1 MGISAGVD
9 IDEVLD
15 TARLRPIHLRTLA
28 VCTAVMMIDGYDLY
42 VVGWIL
48 PALSDS
54 FNVSRVALTPV
65 LLIQQAGMLLSV
77 CFVAP
82 LADRF
87 GRRTL
92 LLACLAG
99 TGLCCLGAASS
110 ANAIQFTLWRVLTG
124 LFAAAVVPNLVTLSS
139 EMAPRR
145 LRATFTTITVCGAQG
160 GTLIGA
166 AMQAFILPRY
176 GWAGALFLGCALP
189 ALIMPIVLPWLP
201 ESPRFMV
208 RRNSSDPRLPRLIA
222 KVDPTLDPATPL
234 YAATSPQLATG
245 ARDRIAALLGEGRRF
260 TTVLLWCAFISS
272 FAFIGQWSSWSTTV
286 FKDVLHMDW
295 KSVATV
301 ITLYSSLGV
310 VGASTVGFAIDRF
323 GFRTVLPSTYALAFI
338 GAVGV
343 GMTAPG
349 SPMFIFLGMMG
360 LFQISSQAGLAALAP
375 TLYPPSHKAT
385 AVGWA
390 YGAGRVGS
398 IIGPAT
404 GSALMQLHLGPAG
417 TFSGLALPLVFVSVL
432 LLILIR
438 RSERPPTVALTAH
451 EQS

>member
-1 MGISAGVD
+1 MSSRVD

-15 TARLRPIHLRTLA
+15 NASLRAVHLRTLA
-28 VCTAVMMIDGYDLY
+28 VCTVAMMIDGYDLY

-54 FNVSRVALTPV
+54 FHVSRVALTPV

-77 CFVAP
+77 YFVAP
-82 LADRF
+82 LADRL

-92 LLACLAG
+92 LLGCLTG
-99 TGLCCLGAASS
+99 TGLCCLGAAFS
-110 ANAIQFTLWRVLTG
+110 ASPVQFTIWRVLTG

-139 EMAPRR
+139 ELAPRR
-145 LRATFTTITVCGAQG
+145 LRATFATITVCGAQG

-176 GWAGALFLGCALP
+176 GWTGALFLGCALS
-189 ALIMPIVLPWLP
+189 AIIMPIVLPWLP

-208 RRNSSDPRLPRLIA
+208 RRNSADPRLPRLIA
-222 KVDPTLDPATPL
+222 QLAPTLDPATPL
-234 YAATSPQLATG
+234 YAATAPQLAAG
-245 ARDRIAALLGEGRRF
+245 GRDRVAALLGDGRRL
-260 TTVLLWCAFISS
+260 TTVLLWCAFIAS

-286 FKDVLHMDW
+286 FKDTLHMDW
-295 KSVATV
+295 KSVAKMT
-301 ITLYSSLGV
+301 TLYSTLGV
-310 VGASTVGFAIDRF
+310 VGAATIGFAIDRF
-323 GFRTVLPSTYALAFI
+323 GFRAVLPKTYALAFL

-343 GMTAPG
+343 GITAPG
-349 SPMFIFLGMMG
+349 SAMFVFLGMMG

-390 YGAGRVGS
+390 YGAGRIGS

-404 GSALMQLHLGPAG
+404 GSAVMQLHPSPLE
-417 TFSGLALPLVFVSVL
+417 TFSGLALPLLFASL
-432 LLILIR
+432 LLLLLMKR
-438 RSERPPTVALTAH
+438 AERPPTVALTGI
-451 EQS
+451 